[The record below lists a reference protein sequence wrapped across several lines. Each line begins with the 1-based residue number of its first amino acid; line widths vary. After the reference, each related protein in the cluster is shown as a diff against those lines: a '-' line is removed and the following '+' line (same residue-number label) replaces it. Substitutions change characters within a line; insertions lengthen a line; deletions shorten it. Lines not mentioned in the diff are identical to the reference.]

1 MGRGA
6 GSSAV
11 LAMSV
16 AFAQLRG
23 SRDCGLLEQ
32 HQLFLSFFE
41 MLIKPSEESGS
52 SQPKGYGNCQ
62 AAAIQTQSNP
72 EVLSCCF
79 YLLIVH
85 LFHGHL
91 GNAIYDGKY

>member
-6 GSSAV
+6 GSSTV

-72 EVLSCCF
+72 EVSSCCF
-79 YLLIVH
+79 YLLIVR